1 MLVYCQMV
9 IMKWSTCV
17 RLPNQEWETQKLTLT
32 VASSRG
38 ADALAYCAMML
49 WADCYMSHS
58 FACIYIY
65 MFAHVQYVYKP
76 YMIYIYIYTPITSY
90 GSLWCIFSSLIL
102 LQVLLLI
109 LKSCSHLRSE
119 GSVERLEIGRKALT
133 YCRSN
138 IQRPNNVKFG
148 CVKRN
153 YILYIL

>member
-9 IMKWSTCV
+9 IMKWSTCM
-17 RLPNQEWETQKLTLT
+17 RMPNQEWETQKLTLT

-49 WADCYMSHS
+49 WTDCYMSHS
-58 FACIYIY
+58 FACIFTCLHMYDMCINHVWY
-65 MFAHVQYVYKP
+65 MPLKK
-76 YMIYIYIYTPITSY
+76 SY
-90 GSLWCIFSSLIL
+90 GSLWCIFSRLIL

-133 YCRSN
+133 YCRGN
-138 IQRPNNVKFG
+138 IQRPNNVNFG